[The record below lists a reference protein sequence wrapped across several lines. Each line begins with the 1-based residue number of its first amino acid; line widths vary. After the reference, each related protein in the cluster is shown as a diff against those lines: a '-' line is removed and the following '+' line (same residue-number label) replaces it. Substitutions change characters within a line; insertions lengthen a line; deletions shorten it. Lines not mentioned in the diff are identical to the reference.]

1 MENNQVN
8 VNLLFTR
15 HLRINIREFQ
25 WVFMLN
31 HFTKVF
37 PGKFK
42 EAFFQFHF
50 LSLEITVSFPIKRY
64 DK

>member
-1 MENNQVN
+1 MESKEIDKII
-8 VNLLFTR
+8 LLTR
-15 HLRINIREFQ
+15 HLRICTREFK
-25 WVFMLN
+25 WVFMLI

-37 PGKFK
+37 QGKFK

-64 DK
+64 AK